1 MKIIADTATLIPP
14 AEGPDLGMT
23 IIPVC
28 VSIDGRTYQD
38 YSDITTQEFLQLIDQ
53 GGVPCS
59 SQPAIGDILEV
70 MESSGEEMLF
80 LTVGDGLSGAYQTT
94 LGARNLAENP
104 ERIQIVNSKT
114 LAGPMRYLAKKA
126 VATLYGLLFGLW
138 VCVGYSP
145 LTFFLPLVTFLA
157 VLYLFRIVSLS
168 SMVSA
173 AAAVVYLWLTGAHCS
188 VVIAS
193 LLFTALIILRH
204 RENIGRMCRG
214 TENKVRWIR

>member
-1 MKIIADTATLIPP
+1 MDLILILILGYLVGAVPFAFVIGKVFYRTDVRHHGSGNLGGSNTGRVLGKKAGVAVMTL
-14 AEGPDLGMT
+14 
-23 IIPVC
+23 
-28 VSIDGRTYQD
+28 
-38 YSDITTQEFLQLIDQ
+38 
-53 GGVPCS
+53 
-59 SQPAIGDILEV
+59 DILKV
-70 MESSGEEMLF
+70 TLVVF
-80 LTVGDGLSGAYQTT
+80 LATRISAHPWAVACGALAAAVGHCYPVFLHFRGG
-94 LGARNLAENP
+94 
-104 ERIQIVNSKT
+104 
-114 LAGPMRYLAKKA
+114 KA

-188 VVIAS
+188 EVIAS